1 MKYEWMNI
9 SNQTE
14 MIGISSSM
22 GTLAFILVRLSWIYT
37 IHLKL
42 MEICWDWANQAH
54 ASHWGGRIRQF
65 EQDLTRLFL

>member
-1 MKYEWMNI
+1 MNI

-14 MIGISSSM
+14 IIGISSSM

-42 MEICWDWANQAH
+42 MEIC
-54 ASHWGGRIRQF
+54 
-65 EQDLTRLFL
+65 